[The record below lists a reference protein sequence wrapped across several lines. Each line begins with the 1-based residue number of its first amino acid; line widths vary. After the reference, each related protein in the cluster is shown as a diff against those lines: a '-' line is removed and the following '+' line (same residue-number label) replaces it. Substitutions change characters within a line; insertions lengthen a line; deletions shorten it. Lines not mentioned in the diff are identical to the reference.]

1 MIIADYGQWRR
12 KRKKKKKKVLNAHL
26 TMMVIFD
33 DGKYYS
39 FKWQSKCNTLQN
51 KLIGKLADYSA
62 SIL

>member
-1 MIIADYGQWRR
+1 MVNGEE
-12 KRKKKKKKVLNAHL
+12 KRKDKKKKKVLNAHL

-51 KLIGKLADYSA
+51 KQESLQTIPHQFCKNK
-62 SIL
+62 